1 MTSAAPRV
9 RPSTWAIAEASTR
22 RARGRGLLGRTG
34 LDEREGLWLPVRS
47 VHTFGMRFAIDLVWL
62 DRGGRVLR
70 LDVGVGRG
78 RVRTCLRARG
88 GVVEVAAGSG
98 DSLVAALDV
107 ARSGCT
113 SCPSTPTSSA
123 RPSR

>member
-1 MTSAAPRV
+1 MSPPQLSGWALGAAGSRL
-9 RPSTWAIAEASTR
+9 
-22 RARGRGLLGRTG
+22 ARGRGLLGRVG
-34 LDEREGLWLPVRS
+34 LEAREGLWLPVRS
-47 VHTFGMRFAIDLVWL
+47 VHTFGMRFALDLVWL
-62 DRGGRVLR
+62 DREGRVLR
-70 LDVGVGRG
+70 LDAGVGRG
-78 RVRTCLRARG
+78 RVRTCLGARG

-113 SCPSTPTSSA
+113 SSSSPPASSA